1 VAAGGLTRLA
11 AHEHAFRHAA
21 AHRAENEAPAPEMAR
36 PLFMAH
42 SAAAMLGVLLFSPFH
57 QAQASPAAA
66 EQAYQ
71 KGDFATAE
79 REYAA
84 AAQHNTN
91 TPDLQFNAGTAA
103 YKAGQFP
110 QAAEAFQKSL
120 GSEPSADPKRL
131 AAQEDA
137 YYNLGDTLYRTGQ
150 KTEQSQPQ
158 QTIQSWE
165 QAVKTYEAALQLRA
179 NDADAKYNR
188 DFVKQKL
195 EELKKK
201 QRTAE
206 ERSTEERRTKT
217 KTGSKGQGS
226 EEPVRPEA

>member
-1 VAAGGLTRLA
+1 
-11 AHEHAFRHAA
+11 
-21 AHRAENEAPAPEMAR
+21 M
-36 PLFMAH
+36 
-42 SAAAMLGVLLFSPFH
+42 
-57 QAQASPAAA
+57 
-66 EQAYQ
+66 
-71 KGDFATAE
+71 
-79 REYAA
+79 
-84 AAQHNTN
+84 
-91 TPDLQFNAGTAA
+91 QFNIGTAA

-120 GSEPSADPKRL
+120 GSEPSADAKRL

-137 YYNLGDTLYRTGQ
+137 YYNLGDTLYRSGQ

-201 QRTAE
+201 QE
-206 ERSTEERRTKT
+206 QQKKDQQKKDEQKQDQKDKDQKNQS
-217 KTGSKGQGS
+217 GQKSDQKNQQNKDQKPDEKSIGAKF
-226 EEPVRPEA
+226 RGEA